1 MAAADIYRKT
11 ALGLAEIK
19 ERKLKLSPRLR
30 TMLILV
36 DGAQTEEMLQEEA
49 AGVGAP
55 ADFIAQLAA
64 AGLVELAS
72 GTGSPA
78 RAAASSP
85 PDAAG
90 AGPRD
95 AFTRFREAKAFMN
108 STIVDAMG
116 LKSFMFTMKLEKANS
131 LEELADLVDAYR
143 TALSGA
149 KNEGY
154 ARTMT
159 EKLKEML
166 R

>member
-19 ERKLKLSPRLR
+19 ERKLKLNPRLR

-36 DGAQTEEMLQEEA
+36 DGAQTEEMLQDEA

-55 ADFIAQLAA
+55 TDFIAQLAA
-64 AGLVELAS
+64 AGLIELAS
-72 GTGSPA
+72 GTGAPP

-85 PDAAG
+85 EPAA

-95 AFTRFREAKAFMN
+95 ALTRFREAKAFMN

-116 LKSFMFTMKLEKANS
+116 MNSFMFTMKLEKANN
-131 LEELADLVDAYR
+131 LQELADLVDAYR
-143 TALSGA
+143 TALAGA

>member
-11 ALGLAEIK
+11 ALGASEIK
-19 ERKLKLSPRLR
+19 ERKLKLNPRLR

-36 DGAQTEEMLQEEA
+36 DGAQTEEMLQQEA

-55 ADFIAQLAA
+55 ADFIAKLVE
-64 AGLVELAS
+64 AGLIELAS
-72 GTGSPA
+72 GTGTPA
-78 RAAASSP
+78 PAPVSAPRAAE
-85 PDAAG
+85 

-95 AFTRFREAKAFMN
+95 SFTRFREAKAFMN

-116 LKSFMFTMKLEKANS
+116 LKSFMFTMKLEKANN
-131 LEELADLVDAYR
+131 LQELAELVDAYR
-143 TALSGA
+143 TALAGA

-154 ARTMT
+154 ALTMT